1 MPHLGHTSQKSL
13 ATPLFYVPL
22 CYYNSIHH
30 LHQYKYIKK
39 QNEFLQ
45 VSFRNNLL
53 LPHALH
59 MTADCE
65 FWTDILQ
72 VGGGNMYL
80 KVQND
85 I

>member
-39 QNEFLQ
+39 Q
-45 VSFRNNLL
+45 
-53 LPHALH
+53 PYICLH
-59 MTADCE
+59 YYTLAYNKP
-65 FWTDILQ
+65 FINTP
-72 VGGGNMYL
+72 YL
-80 KVQND
+80 EL
-85 I
+85 IST